1 MQPLVASCACVN
13 KLQEGRELSVTECPS
28 LSRAELRRQNIK
40 HVARRLFVEH
50 GFHRTGIALIAKAS
64 GVAVQQL
71 YRDFPAKEDIIAA
84 IVEED
89 CGRFANLAAL
99 ELALEQEDRAAIRAW
114 LTSAVSRCDPEGDR
128 LFLEIA
134 AEAARNERIRSIFSG
149 TRLAMFANVSR
160 AFAGLTGQRTVQ
172 EDHRVLAEALLVASM
187 GSVCNRALHGVD
199 SPVSS
204 IKLISC
210 LIDGEVGSNMALA

>member
-13 KLQEGRELSVTECPS
+13 KLQKGRELPFAECLS
-28 LSRAELRRQNIK
+28 LTRAELRRQNIK
-40 HVARRLFVEH
+40 QVARRLFVEH
-50 GFHRTGIALIAKAS
+50 GFHRTGIALIAKTS

-99 ELALEQEDRAAIRAW
+99 ELALTQEDREAVRNW
-114 LTSAVSRCDPEGDR
+114 LISAVTRCDPEGDR

-134 AEAARNERIRSIFSG
+134 AEAARNERIRSIFSNVR
-149 TRLAMFANVSR
+149 TAMLSNMSR
-160 AFAGLTGQRTVQ
+160 AFAGLTGHSVAL
-172 EDHRVLAEALLVASM
+172 DHHRMLAESLLIASM
-187 GSVCNRALHGVD
+187 GSVCVRALHGYE
-199 SPVSS
+199 SPDSS

-210 LIDGEVGSNMALA
+210 LIDGEVG